1 MAGWS
6 SIAGV
11 PIRRGLGKLG
21 RMRTEQVLDGRYR
34 LDARLGAGGMS
45 VVWRAHDLVL
55 DREVAVKVLA
65 GTAAAS
71 PGARERVRSEAQAAA
86 RLWHPHVTNVYD
98 YGESPGE
105 DGAPVPYVVMEL
117 LPGRT
122 LSERLAEGP
131 LSAPSALRTLAEVA
145 AALAAA
151 HAQNLVHRDVK
162 PSNVMLT
169 PTGAKVVDFGIAAV
183 VGSAELDGD
192 GLLLGTPAYLA
203 PERLTA
209 GQVSAASDVYALGL
223 LIHRVLTNRLPWV
236 AETTTAML
244 KAHVYAEP
252 APLPPVDGVPAE
264 VNELCDRCLAKEP
277 SDRPTAAQAAAIL
290 AEAAGIV
297 PPPSDDAPPAGW
309 AAAADGRTTS
319 TVPPADNRATVDTA
333 RRRRRRNL
341 LAAGAAVL
349 VAVMAVVALA
359 TAIDEP
365 SGGGASPDPGP
376 SGVTGSPGASAGAGS
391 PGASASGRPGAGT
404 APTPSAGGGALA
416 LPPGTGAG
424 PTAGATP
431 GPQPE
436 ATATTTRPPPGGLGV
451 PIVTLGGVV
460 TVRCL
465 GGQAEVT
472 GLQREP
478 GYETK
483 DFEPGPAQEVKV
495 VLVSPLNEME
505 LKVRCAG
512 GVPLPEIKNSAQ

>member
-1 MAGWS
+1 M
-6 SIAGV
+6 
-11 PIRRGLGKLG
+11 
-21 RMRTEQVLDGRYR
+21 LDGRYR

-45 VVWRAHDLVL
+45 VVWRGHDLVL

-71 PGARERVRSEAQAAA
+71 PAARERVRSEAQAAA

-98 YGESPGE
+98 YGESPGD
-105 DGAPVPYVVMEL
+105 DGDPVPYVVMEL

-131 LSAPSALRTLAEVA
+131 LSAPNALRTLAEVA

-151 HAQNLVHRDVK
+151 HAQDVVHRDVK

-169 PTGAKVVDFGIAAV
+169 PSGAKVVDFGIAAV

-209 GQVSAASDVYALGL
+209 GQVTAASDVYALGL
-223 LIHRVLTNRLPWV
+223 LIHRVLTNRLPWLV
-236 AETTTAML
+236 ETTTAML

-252 APLPPVDGVPAE
+252 TPLPPVEGVPPE

-277 SDRPTAAQAAAIL
+277 SDRPTAEEAATILAAA
-290 AEAAGIV
+290 AGLV
-297 PPPSDDAPPAGW
+297 PPPFDDGPPAAW
-309 AAAADGRTTS
+309 AAAADGLTTS

-333 RRRRRRNL
+333 RRRRRKL
-341 LAAGAAVL
+341 LVAGAAVL
-349 VAVMAVVALA
+349 VAVIAVIALA
-359 TAIDEP
+359 TATNEP
-365 SGGGASPDPGP
+365 SGEAAAPDR
-376 SGVTGSPGASAGAGS
+376 GASAS
-391 PGASASGRPGAGT
+391 PGASASVGPGG
-404 APTPSAGGGALA
+404 
-416 LPPGTGAG
+416 GAG
-424 PTAGATP
+424 PTPTAGGLVPAPPATSASTGPGAGAGPPAGATP
-431 GPQPE
+431 TAGGGGPGAAPTPE
-436 ATATTTRPPPGGLGV
+436 ATATTTRPAPPPGGIGV

-465 GGQAEVT
+465 GTQAEVV
-472 GLQREP
+472 GLSREP

-483 DFEPGPAQEVKV
+483 DYDPGPADEVQV
-495 VLVSPLNEME
+495 VLISPLNEME
-505 LKVRCAG
+505 LKVRCVG
-512 GVPLPEIKNSAQ
+512 GLPLPEIKNSAQ

>member
-1 MAGWS
+1 M
-6 SIAGV
+6 
-11 PIRRGLGKLG
+11 
-21 RMRTEQVLDGRYR
+21 LDGRYR

-45 VVWRAHDLVL
+45 VVWRGHDLVL

-71 PGARERVRSEAQAAA
+71 PAARERVRSEAQAAA

-98 YGESPGE
+98 YGESPGD
-105 DGAPVPYVVMEL
+105 DGDPVPYVVMEL

-131 LSAPSALRTLAEVA
+131 LSAPNALRTLAEVA

-151 HAQNLVHRDVK
+151 HAQDVVHRDVK

-169 PTGAKVVDFGIAAV
+169 PSGAKVVDFGIAAV

-209 GQVSAASDVYALGL
+209 GQVTAASDVYALGL
-223 LIHRVLTNRLPWV
+223 LIHRVLTNRLPWLV
-236 AETTTAML
+236 ETTTAML

-252 APLPPVDGVPAE
+252 TPLPPVEGVPPE

-277 SDRPTAAQAAAIL
+277 SDRPTAEEAATILAAA
-290 AEAAGIV
+290 AGLV
-297 PPPSDDAPPAGW
+297 PPPFDDGPPAAW
-309 AAAADGRTTS
+309 AAAADGLTTS

-333 RRRRRRNL
+333 RRRRRRKL
-341 LAAGAAVL
+341 LVAGAAVL
-349 VAVMAVVALA
+349 VAVIAVIALA
-359 TAIDEP
+359 TATNEP
-365 SGGGASPDPGP
+365 SGEAAAPDR
-376 SGVTGSPGASAGAGS
+376 GASAS
-391 PGASASGRPGAGT
+391 PGASASVGPGG
-404 APTPSAGGGALA
+404 
-416 LPPGTGAG
+416 GAG
-424 PTAGATP
+424 PTPTAGGLVPAPPATSASTGPGAGAGPPAGATP
-431 GPQPE
+431 TAGGGGPGAAPTPE
-436 ATATTTRPPPGGLGV
+436 ATATTTRPAPPPGGIGV

-465 GGQAEVT
+465 GTQAEVV
-472 GLQREP
+472 GLSREP

-483 DFEPGPAQEVKV
+483 DYDPGPADEVQV
-495 VLVSPLNEME
+495 VLISPLNEME
-505 LKVRCAG
+505 LKVRCVG
-512 GVPLPEIKNSAQ
+512 GLPLPEIKNSAQ